1 MKIIIYLDSL
11 KKDYLKVD
19 IVAYNERS
27 TSDSGSQMEGT

>member
-27 TSDSGSQMEGT
+27 TSDGGSQREGT